1 MVSVLSILVAALLLA
16 TTPARADEAQEISRM
31 LKQGQSEKAL
41 ERANSF
47 LASHPKDAQVRFLKG
62 LILTEQNKSADAIK
76 IFTSI
81 TDDYP
86 ELPEPYNNLAVLY
99 ASQGQYEKAKIALEM
114 AINTHPSYATAHEN
128 LGDIYAKMASQ
139 AYDKA
144 LQLDKGN
151 TNAQSKL
158 ALIKDIFSRQTT
170 RLPAK
175 PAVAAAPAPLAPA
188 AKPVAVA
195 APAPT
200 SAPTPAP
207 VPTPAAAALAP
218 APVSAKAAA
227 APAASAPVQPAAPAV
242 PAAKPVAE
250 PAKPA
255 AAEKPAA
262 DSGKGDDSEAVLA
275 AVNTWAKAWSAKN
288 VGGYLKAY
296 APDLVLAKGESRANW
311 EKTRKERIS
320 KPKSIS
326 VTIATPEVKM
336 TDANRAR
343 VVFKQIYR
351 SSGLNSETW
360 KTLLMV
366 KSNGKWLIHEERI
379 GR

>member
-1 MVSVLSILVAALLLA
+1 MVPVFSVLVAALLLA
-16 TTPARADEAQEISRM
+16 VTPARADEAQEISRM

-47 LASHPKDAQVRFLKG
+47 LATHPKDAQVRFIKG

-175 PAVAAAPAPLAPA
+175 PATAAAPVPAPAAPAPASAAKPAAAPIPAPA
-188 AKPVAVA
+188 A
-195 APAPT
+195 
-200 SAPTPAP
+200 
-207 VPTPAAAALAP
+207 TPAAAAPL
-218 APVSAKAAA
+218 
-227 APAASAPVQPAAPAV
+227 QPAAPV
-242 PAAKPVAE
+242 TPAAKPVAE

-255 AAEKPAA
+255 AVEKPAA
-262 DSGKGDDSEAVLA
+262 DSSKGDDSEAVLA

-296 APDLVLAKGESRANW
+296 APDLVLAKGENRANW

-326 VTIATPEVKM
+326 VTIATPEVKL

-343 VVFKQIYR
+343 VTFKQIYR

>member
-1 MVSVLSILVAALLLA
+1 MVPVFSFLVAALLLA
-16 TTPARADEAQEISRM
+16 VTPARADEAQEISRM
-31 LKQGQSEKAL
+31 LKQGQQEKAL

-47 LASHPKDAQVRFLKG
+47 LATHPKDAQVRFIKG

-175 PAVAAAPAPLAPA
+175 PAIAAAPVPAAPA
-188 AKPVAVA
+188 AKPVAAPVP
-195 APAPT
+195 APA
-200 SAPTPAP
+200 ATPAP
-207 VPTPAAAALAP
+207 VPVPAKAATPAA
-218 APVSAKAAA
+218 V
-227 APAASAPVQPAAPAV
+227 PVQPAAPV
-242 PAAKPVAE
+242 TPAAKPVAE

-255 AAEKPAA
+255 VVEKPAA
-262 DSGKGDDSEAVLA
+262 DSSKGDDSEAVLA

-296 APDLVLAKGESRANW
+296 APDLVLAKGENRANW

-326 VTIATPEVKM
+326 VTIATPEVKV
-336 TDANRAR
+336 TDANHAR
-343 VVFKQIYR
+343 VTFKQIYR

>member
-1 MVSVLSILVAALLLA
+1 MVPVFSVLVAALLLA
-16 TTPARADEAQEISRM
+16 VTPARADEAQEISRM
-31 LKQGQSEKAL
+31 LKQGQQEKAL

-47 LASHPKDAQVRFLKG
+47 LATHPKDAQVRFIKG

-175 PAVAAAPAPLAPA
+175 PAIAAAPAPAPLAPP
-188 AKPVAVA
+188 AKPVA

-200 SAPTPAP
+200 PAP
-207 VPTPAAAALAP
+207 AVVAP
-218 APVSAKAAA
+218 APAPAKAAA
-227 APAASAPVQPAAPAV
+227 PAQPAVPAAPVAA

-255 AAEKPAA
+255 VAEKPAA
-262 DSGKGDDSEAVLA
+262 DTSKGDDSEALLA
-275 AVNTWAKAWSAKN
+275 AVNAWAKAWSAKN
-288 VGGYLKAY
+288 VAGYLKAY

-336 TDANRAR
+336 TDASHAR
-343 VVFKQIYR
+343 VTFKQIYR